1 MPGAALHEL
10 EQIEKGAPCAHL
22 RKRSYCSGFQF
33 SPVEAYSKLSE
44 HATAVAIPPG
54 ARSSPVRGEPKP
66 LAGRIA
72 VITGGSSG
80 IGAATA
86 RLLAER
92 GARVMLG
99 ARRSDRL
106 EDECGKIALSGGEAD
121 ALVLDVAERKSCEDF
136 VAEVLSR
143 HGGIDILVNSAG
155 LARGFEPV
163 LDNAERDWREMIEAN
178 VMGLMRMTR
187 AFLPTLIARRG
198 GDIVHV
204 GSIAGLEP
212 YAKGAAYCASKA
224 AVEAFVRALRLE
236 LVGTGIRQLV
246 IEPGMVETEFSVVRF
261 HGDKPRADA
270 VYQGLVPLSAE
281 DVAECIAFALTR
293 PAHVCI
299 QTLLVTPTAQASAT
313 VAARETAR

>member
-1 MPGAALHEL
+1 VSAE
-10 EQIEKGAPCAHL
+10 
-22 RKRSYCSGFQF
+22 S
-33 SPVEAYSKLSE
+33 
-44 HATAVAIPPG
+44 
-54 ARSSPVRGEPKP
+54 KP
-66 LAGRIA
+66 LADRIA

-92 GARVMLG
+92 GARVILG
-99 ARRSDRL
+99 ARRGDRL
-106 EDECGKIALSGGEAD
+106 EAEREKIALAGGQAE
-121 ALVLDVAERKSCEDF
+121 ALVLDVVEPKSCEDF

-163 LDNAERDWREMIEAN
+163 LANSERDWREMIEAN

-187 AFLPTLIARRG
+187 AFLPTLIARKG

-224 AVEAFVRALRLE
+224 AVEAFVLALRLE
-236 LVGTGIRQLV
+236 LVGSRIRQLV
-246 IEPGMVETEFSVVRF
+246 IEPGMVDTEFSAVRF
-261 HGDKPRADA
+261 HGDKARADS

-293 PAHVCI
+293 PTHVCI
-299 QTLLVTPTAQASAT
+299 HTLLVTPTAQASAT
-313 VAARETAR
+313 VAARETVR